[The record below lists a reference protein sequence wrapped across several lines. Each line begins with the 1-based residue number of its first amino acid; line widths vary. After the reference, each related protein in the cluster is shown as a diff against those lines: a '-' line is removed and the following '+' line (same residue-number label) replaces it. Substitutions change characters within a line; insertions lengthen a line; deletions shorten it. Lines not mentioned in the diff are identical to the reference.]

1 MLSELQDQLVERLQ
15 SGDFSGLKQVLGT
28 LAPADFAEA
37 IEPLPAEEQAVLFR
51 LLPTGSAAEVFEYL
65 PVEAQE
71 ELIHAMSSRDAAR
84 ILEAMSSDDR
94 TALLEELPTAVCA
107 RLIEMLSPEERR
119 VALRLLDYPEDSIG
133 RLMTSEYL
141 TIRDEWTVKQVLDH
155 IRSRGSDSETLNV
168 LYVVDDHGKL
178 IDDVRI
184 REFLL
189 APLDQK
195 VGDLRDGK
203 MTLLHAADHQE
214 EAVKA
219 FQKYDRTVLPVV
231 DGTGGLVGI
240 VTVDDVLDV
249 AQEEATEDI
258 QKLGGME
265 HLDEPYMDI
274 SFGRLVRKRASWLI
288 VLFLGEMLTATAMG
302 HYEEQIEKAVVL
314 ALFVPLIISSGGN
327 SGSQAATLII
337 RAMSIGEVG
346 LRDWWRVMRREIFSG
361 LALGVILAIIGMI
374 RIAVW
379 AGVFPNVYGAHWN
392 LVAFTVGFSLIG
404 VVLWGSLSGSM
415 LPFLLK
421 RCGLDPAT
429 SSAPFVATLVDVTG
443 LVIYFAVAGLVLHGA
458 LDSPVP
464 SLPGPVAIHESVA
477 KPVGG
482 LKFSAVTQGDWL
494 APQDSSHHIPV
505 SIQLRVTNEGAT
517 DLVFPVT
524 DTLRLSIE
532 DSNGKEM
539 IAAGEKAAEPVIPQS
554 IIVPAHG
561 SYTVARNA
569 YLDWD
574 RGTNHS
580 VLRYSDDRGTEQATV
595 PLAPGDYRLK
605 FTLAGDLLPQPEGA
619 AATWSGNGATD
630 AVGFRVVEQP
640 AGK

>member
-1 MLSELQDQLVERLQ
+1 MTKEDLKAQLVERLQ

-28 LAPADFAEA
+28 LTPADFAEA
-37 IEPLPAEEQAVLFR
+37 IQELPAEEQAVLFR

-65 PVEAQE
+65 PVESQE

-94 TALLEELPTAVCA
+94 TALFEELPTAVCA
-107 RLIEMLSPEERR
+107 RLIELLSPQERR

-141 TIRDEWTVKQVLDH
+141 TVRDDWTVKQVLDH
-155 IRSRGSDSETLNV
+155 IRYKGSDSETLNV
-168 LYVVDDHGKL
+168 LYVVDDHGIL
-178 IDDVRI
+178 LDDIRI

-189 APLDQK
+189 APLEQK
-195 VGDLRDGK
+195 VKDLRDGK
-203 MTLLHAADHQE
+203 MTLLHASDHQE

-231 DGTGGLVGI
+231 DGKGGLVGI

-337 RAMSIGEVG
+337 RAMSIGEVS

-361 LALGVILAIIGMI
+361 LSLGLILALIGMI

-392 LVAFTVGFSLIG
+392 LVALTVGFSLIG
-404 VVLWGSLSGSM
+404 VVLWGTLSGSM

-464 SLPGPVAIHESVA
+464 SLPGPVGIHQSAILPVA
-477 KPVGG
+477 G
-482 LKFSAVTQGDWL
+482 LGFTAVTDAEWL
-494 APQDSSHHIPV
+494 APKDSSHKIPV
-505 SIQLRVTNEGAT
+505 NVQLRLTNDGPDE
-517 DLVFPVT
+517 LVFPT
-524 DTLRLSIE
+524 TTGLRVSIVDE
-532 DSNGKEM
+532 
-539 IAAGEKAAEPVIPQS
+539 AGHDHMVPASREKKDAIVIPQS
-554 IIVPAHG
+554 IVVPAHG
-561 SYTVARNA
+561 TCTIARTA
-569 YLDWD
+569 YLTWD
-574 RGTNHS
+574 RKSAQAVFN
-580 VLRYSDDRGTEQATV
+580 YSDDRGTVQSSA
-595 PLAPGDYRLK
+595 PLPPGTYQLK
-605 FTLAGDLLPQPEGA
+605 FSISADGGPPPATGPKPWTGQGLTGGA
-619 AATWSGNGATD
+619 AFRL
-630 AVGFRVVEQP
+630 VGME
-640 AGK
+640 

>member
-1 MLSELQDQLVERLQ
+1 MISELQEQLVERLQ
-15 SGDFSGLKQVLGT
+15 SGDFSGLKQLLGT
-28 LAPADFAEA
+28 LAAADFAEA
-37 IEPLPAEEQAVLFR
+37 IEPLPAEEKAVLFR
-51 LLPTGSAAEVFEYL
+51 LLPTSSAAEVFEYL
-65 PVEAQE
+65 HVEDQE

-141 TIRDEWTVKQVLDH
+141 TIRDEWTVKESLDH
-155 IRSRGSDSETLNV
+155 IRTRGNDSETLNV

-178 IDDVRI
+178 LDDVRI

-189 APLDQK
+189 APLDRK

-203 MTLLHAADHQE
+203 MTLLHATDHQE

-231 DGTGGLVGI
+231 DGNGGLVGI

-249 AQEEATEDI
+249 AEEEATEDI

-274 SFGRLVRKRASWLI
+274 SFARLVKKRASWLI
-288 VLFLGEMLTATAMG
+288 ILFLGEMLTATAMG

-337 RAMSIGEVG
+337 RAMSLGEVG
-346 LRDWWRVMRREIFSG
+346 LRDWWRVMRREIWSG

-374 RIAVW
+374 RISVW
-379 AGVFPNVYGAHWN
+379 AGVFPNVYGAHWD
-392 LVAFTVGFSLIG
+392 LVALTVGFSLTG

-443 LVIYFAVAGLVLHGA
+443 LVIYFAVAGFVLHGA
-458 LDSPVP
+458 LNSPVP
-464 SLPGPVAIHESVA
+464 SLKGPVAIHESA
-477 KPVGG
+477 SQEIGG
-482 LKFSAVTQGDWL
+482 LTFTGVTDAEWL
-494 APQDSSHHIPV
+494 APKDGTHRIPV
-505 SIQLRVTNEGAT
+505 TVQLRVANGGTQE
-517 DLVFPVT
+517 VIFPVT
-524 DTLRLSIE
+524 ESVRLSVL
-532 DSNGKEM
+532 DGSGKEM
-539 IAAGEKAAEPVIPQS
+539 VMPPDGKDDPVIPQS
-554 IIVPAHG
+554 VVIPAHG
-561 SYTVARNA
+561 SYTLARTA
-569 YLDWD
+569 FLDWD
-574 RGTNHS
+574 RKSTQA
-580 VLRYSDDRGTEQATV
+580 VLHYKDERGTDQHTGA
-595 PLAPGDYRLK
+595 LAPGDYRLK
-605 FTLAGDLLPQPEGA
+605 FTL
-619 AATWSGNGATD
+619 SGNAVESAAEGPKTWTGNGTTGEVLFRLTEQSGA
-630 AVGFRVVEQP
+630 Q
-640 AGK
+640 